1 MHDEDDLKLLLGGKP
16 EEQEQGLEALYETY
30 SKPLWSFVLRR
41 FPGLTHEDVGEIVN
55 DTFISTWQRI
65 EDKSFDLNRPLRS
78 FLFNVVRNKAIDR
91 LRQYK
96 ARVDI
101 TIEADITE
109 VADRIQGTEAGMQ
122 WRMASARDMILTI
135 QHAFLIFLR
144 TLPDV
149 QRTVAQI
156 MADKFPEE
164 MGQEETANEILA
176 RTGKLPTVASIKRAR
191 AEIRRKFKEYLA
203 KHHI

>member
-1 MHDEDDLKLLLGGKP
+1 MHDDDDLKLLLGGKP

-30 SKPLWSFVLRR
+30 SKPLWSFILRR
-41 FPGLTHEDVGEIVN
+41 FPGLRHEDVGEIVS
-55 DTFISTWQRI
+55 DTFVATWQRI
-65 EDKSFDLNRPLRS
+65 EDRSFDLNRPLRS
-78 FLFNVVRNKAIDR
+78 FLFNVAKNKAIDR

-109 VADRIQGTEAGMQ
+109 VADRIQGTEVGIQ
-122 WRMASARDMILTI
+122 WRMASTRDRALTI
-135 QHAFLIFLR
+135 QHAFLTFLR
-144 TLPDV
+144 TLPGM
-149 QRTVAQI
+149 QRTVAQV
-156 MADKFPEE
+156 MADTFPEE

-176 RTGKLPTVASIKRAR
+176 RTGELPTVAGIKRAR

-203 KHHI
+203 KHQI